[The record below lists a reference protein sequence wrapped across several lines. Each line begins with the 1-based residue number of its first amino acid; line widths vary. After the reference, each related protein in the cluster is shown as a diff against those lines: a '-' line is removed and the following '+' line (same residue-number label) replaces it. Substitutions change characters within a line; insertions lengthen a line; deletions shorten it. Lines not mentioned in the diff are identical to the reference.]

1 MGATSYLLSTILI
14 ASVPQTGMESALEYR
29 NYPESE
35 ANGQTFVCY
44 AETNTPK
51 TFDLSRLCGFEAS
64 PLPSTTGGGGGIA
77 SSSSGSGKCNVP
89 NDRASDGSRCGDR
102 AASKRK
108 GGR

>member
-14 ASVPQTGMESALEYR
+14 ASVPQTGMESALKYR
-29 NYPESE
+29 NYPESK

-64 PLPSTTGGGGGIA
+64 PLPSYSGGGSSRA

-89 NDRASDGSRCGDR
+89 SDRASDGSRCGGR
-102 AASKRK
+102 AASVKK